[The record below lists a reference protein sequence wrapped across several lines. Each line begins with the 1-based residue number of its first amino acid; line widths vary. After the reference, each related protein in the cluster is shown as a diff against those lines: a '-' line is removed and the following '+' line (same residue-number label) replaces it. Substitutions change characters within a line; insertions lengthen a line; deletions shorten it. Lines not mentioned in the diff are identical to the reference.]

1 MFVGDDLLEK
11 LLKEQEELNMDMV
24 YEVMDFYK
32 NAILLGREM
41 EVIHLLMQAR
51 LSFKLHYTLF
61 AHDLISDLIRTSDE
75 IKLLT

>member
-1 MFVGDDLLEK
+1 MCIMCWILRLFVGDDLLEK

-41 EVIHLLMQAR
+41 EV
-51 LSFKLHYTLF
+51 K
-61 AHDLISDLIRTSDE
+61 
-75 IKLLT
+75 